1 MNNWVIALLVV
12 CVIVWML
19 YYKKA
24 PTFSEP
30 LTIERKIQDYIL
42 EPVQG
47 QVNVKKDSE
56 PIYVIDN
63 TDVIYY
69 ENKQKDTIS
78 KFEKELQERGIKR
91 SGIVQELA
99 QEPLQDYI
107 LDELLGNN
115 LRDEYELL
123 VNNPRDDHGHL
134 ELGNN
139 PRDDPNLPRPDT
151 QSVHDTNVQGTL
163 KKVYNGITTVSK
175 EPNRIFRERDV
186 LLLAEQ
192 LGVDLRQVSRV
203 IAAIKGRSSIV
214 SNYSG
219 DQEYTVLANTWKAG
233 NDNVRE
239 QIVRNLAECVE
250 TTPLGTNVV
259 CPTGVTSRIVES
271 ALINSPELMPRTRET
286 LIQEMLSKANAVR
299 TKLEKEKEYQDLSDA
314 SQSQV
319 LKEALMETYLR
330 DYLDLGILSEE
341 QIDEHTRDWI
351 SHV

>member
-1 MNNWVIALLVV
+1 MKTWIIALLVV
-12 CVIVWML
+12 CVMGWL
-19 YYKKA
+19 YYYKKA
-24 PTFSEP
+24 PTLSKP

-47 QVNVKKDSE
+47 QVNVKKGDNVSE

-69 ENKQKDTIS
+69 ENKQRDTIN

-115 LRDEYELL
+115 LRDEYNIL
-123 VNNPRDDHGHL
+123 DF
-134 ELGNN
+134 ELGGRN
-139 PRDDPNLPRPDT
+139 DIDHNLPRPDT

-163 KKVYNGITTVSK
+163 KKVYLGITTVSK
-175 EPNRIFRERDV
+175 EPNRVFRERDV

-192 LGVDLRQVSRV
+192 LGVDIRKVSRV

-233 NDNVRE
+233 DDNVRE
-239 QIVRNLAECVE
+239 QIVRNLADCVE

-271 ALINSPELMPRTRET
+271 ALINSPDLMPRTRET

-299 TKLEKEKEYQDLSDA
+299 TRLEKEKEYQDLSDT

-319 LKEALMETYLR
+319 LKEMIMETYTR
-330 DYLDLGILSEE
+330 DYSGILSEE
-341 QIDEHTRDWI
+341 QINEHIRDWI
-351 SHV
+351 DHI